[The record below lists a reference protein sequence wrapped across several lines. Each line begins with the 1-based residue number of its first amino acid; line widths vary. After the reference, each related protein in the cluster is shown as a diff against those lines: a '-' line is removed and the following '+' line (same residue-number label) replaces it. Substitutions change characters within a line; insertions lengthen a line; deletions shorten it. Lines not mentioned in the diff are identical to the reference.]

1 MLIIITTKRMKIQ
14 KIDLTNY
21 CSLTDDEKLKL
32 RDKAQDLL
40 TKNNT
45 TVEVCDLMCIYP
57 NALSEVLTFKYPNR
71 AKIGAKDEA
80 YFSEEEMIQGYQ
92 IPTFEELSES
102 EKTIYSMK

>member
-1 MLIIITTKRMKIQ
+1 MAIITTTKLMKIQ

-21 CSLTDDEKLKL
+21 CNLTDDEKLKL

-40 TKNNT
+40 TKNHT
-45 TVEVCDLMCIYP
+45 TVEVCDLMCISP

-80 YFSEEEMIQGYQ
+80 YFSEEEMIHGYQ

-102 EKTIYSMK
+102 EKVMFNMK